1 MLAVLA
7 LSIPLSYAVAAAAG
21 LSNNLTLNENI
32 LEDKELDSKEDTL
45 EPAVTARPKVV
56 VENRRLRE

>member
-1 MLAVLA
+1 M
-7 LSIPLSYAVAAAAG
+7 
-21 LSNNLTLNENI
+21 

-45 EPAVTARPKVV
+45 GLATTVRPKVV